1 MSKKILWR
9 DIFQSMRK
17 SKGRFLS
24 IFGLMLLGSFALV
37 GLKVAG
43 PDMQITEA
51 NYAKQL
57 NAADITVVS
66 NYGLNK
72 SDRTILNDTKG
83 LKKVEYGYLKDVV
96 IKNSKTSFR
105 LFSNPKSISTYQ
117 VKKGRLPQ
125 KNNEIAIDNKYAN
138 DYKIGQIIRFSEKA
152 DATGNKVLTRTSF
165 KIVGFVYSAEILSDV
180 NLGQTTAG
188 TGELKGYGVIQ
199 PNAFD
204 SDVYML
210 ARMRFKN
217 LENVN
222 PYTDTYQNR
231 LQDHKDDLKSELKSQ
246 PKTRLASVKVT
257 AKKTIAK
264 NQRQLD
270 KAQKKLTDTKNQLA
284 DARKQLDTAS
294 TEITTKEQELTTKV
308 SAAEKQLADG
318 KTQIATAQA
327 QLTTA
332 KDQLDQAKTQLD
344 AGQKTLTSKQTEL
357 ATANQKLQTAQ
368 NQLQQAQAQL
378 ATAKQQL
385 AAGQTTIDQKQ
396 TELNQNKQQLESAN
410 QQYAAGITQLQQGIA
425 AIEQQLQTPNLPEDQ
440 QTALKQKQAELQAQL
455 TQTQAKYNEFKNSTY
470 NPGLQKI
477 AAGQQA
483 ITANQQTL
491 KQKQADYDQGQTQYN
506 TQLAA
511 YNQGKEQAQAGA
523 AELAKGEQE
532 LKDKTQLYQD
542 NLAKYQSGL
551 AEFQKKQAELNQG
564 QAQLNSQQTT
574 GEQQLATAKATLAQ
588 KEAEYQKNNKK
599 FQAQAPA
606 AALKISDG
614 KKALANAQKQ
624 VKHLMLPVYS
634 LNSRREIPG
643 GEGYKIYTTVSE
655 IVAALANVFPIFFY
669 FVAAL
674 VTFTTMGRFVD
685 EERINSG
692 TLRAL
697 GYENRDVIKKFTF
710 YGFISSML
718 GTLVGVILGH
728 TLLPLIIHNA
738 YHSGFTIPKIQ
749 LQFHPGITLVAF
761 ALALVSA
768 VLPAYIAA
776 KKELNANAAEL
787 LLPKPPAAGSK
798 ILLERITP
806 IWKRMSF
813 THKVTA
819 RNIFRY
825 KKRMLM
831 TIFGVAGAVA
841 LLFTGYSV
849 RNSVAGMSET
859 QFGDIIH
866 YNMIVAQ
873 NDHLTASQ
881 KHDYQ
886 DLLHSHAVK
895 RQAPVHYEE
904 MTKVAGANHDTQDI
918 KLIVPKSTQNFN
930 DYIEVRQ
937 RKTGQKIAFSNDG
950 AIISERLS
958 TLLHV
963 KVGDTV
969 TFKDSSNHNRK
980 IKISGITEMYMGHFI
995 FMNKTAYTKFFGTK
1009 YQTNGN
1015 LVILK
1020 NKSRSNTETEAAK
1033 FMKLSATAGVVQNTT
1048 LTNQIATIVKSLSK
1062 IMMVLI
1068 IVAGL
1073 LAIVILY
1080 NLTNINVSER
1090 IRELSTIKVLGFFD
1104 NEVTMYIYRETI
1116 LLTILGVLAGF
1127 GIGDVLYRCIL
1138 AVVPPDEVMFNPALA
1153 GLSFLR
1159 PVIVIGLITIALGY
1173 VVNYKLKNI
1182 DMLEAL
1188 KSVD

>member
-9 DIFQSMRK
+9 DILQSIRK

-51 NYAKQL
+51 NYAKRL
-57 NAADITVVS
+57 NAADLTVVS
-66 NYGLNK
+66 NYGLDK
-72 SDRTILNDTKG
+72 SDREILNDTKG

-96 IKNSKTSFR
+96 VKNTKTSFR
-105 LFSNPKSISTYQ
+105 LFSAPKSISTYE

-125 KNNEIAIDNKYAN
+125 HNDEIALDYQYAS
-138 DYKIGQIIRFSEKA
+138 DYKVGQTIRFSEKA
-152 DATGNKVLTRTSF
+152 DATGNKVLRRTNF
-165 KIVGFVYSAEILSDV
+165 KIVGFVYSGEILSDV

-188 TGELKGYGVIQ
+188 TGELKGYAVVL
-199 PNAFD
+199 PAVFD
-204 SDVYML
+204 SDVYMT
-210 ARMRFKN
+210 ARMTFTN
-217 LENVN
+217 LANVN
-222 PYTDTYQNR
+222 PYTDTYQDR
-231 LQDHKDDLKSELKSQ
+231 LQAHKDKLNQELKSQ
-246 PKTRLASVKVT
+246 PTQRLAAIKATAQKLVT
-257 AKKTIAK
+257 K
-264 NQRQLD
+264 NQRKLD
-270 KAQKKLTDTKNQLA
+270 DAQQKLDDAKTKLSA
-284 DARKQLDTAS
+284 ARKQLDAGAA
-294 TEITTKEQELTTKV
+294 EIKTKQQELDTKV
-308 SAAEKQLADG
+308 AAANKKLADG
-318 KTQIATAQA
+318 AAQLKQA
-327 QLTTA
+327 QSQLTTA
-332 KDQLDQAKTQLD
+332 QQQLTQAKVQLD
-344 AGQKTLTSKQTEL
+344 AGQKTLTSKQQEL
-357 ATANQKLQTAQ
+357 AAAKQKLQTAKT
-368 NQLQQAQAQL
+368 QLDQAQQQL
-378 ATAKQQL
+378 TSAKQQI
-385 AAGQTTIDQKQ
+385 ATGQATLTSKQ
-396 TELNQNKQQLESAN
+396 RELNQSKQQLIAAN
-410 QQYAAGITQLQQGIA
+410 QQYTAGIAQLQQGLA
-425 AIEQQLQTPNLPEDQ
+425 AITQQLQTPNLPEAQ
-440 QTALKQKQAELQAQL
+440 QAALKQKQAELQAQL
-455 TQTQAKYNEFKNSTY
+455 QQTQVKYADFKNTTY

-477 AAGQQA
+477 AAGQKEL
-483 ITANQQTL
+483 TANQQTL
-491 KQKQADYDQGQTQYN
+491 QQKQHELQQGQATYN
-506 TQLAA
+506 TKLAT
-511 YNQGKEQAQAGA
+511 YQQGQQQYQKGA
-523 AELAKGEQE
+523 TELAQGEQT
-532 LKDKTQLYQD
+532 LAQKTQLYQE
-542 NLAKYQSGL
+542 NLAKYQAGQKS
-551 AEFQKKQAELNQG
+551 FQQKQAELAQG
-564 QAQLNSQQTT
+564 KAELATQKAN
-574 GEQQLATAKATLAQ
+574 GEQQLATARTTLAQ
-588 KEAEYQKNNKK
+588 KESEYQQQEQKY
-599 FQAQAPA
+599 QDQAPTARREIA
-606 AALKISDG
+606 AGQATLTNAKRKI
-614 KKALANAQKQ
+614 KQ
-624 VKHLMLPVYS
+624 LTAPVYS
-634 LNSRREIPG
+634 LNSRREMPG

-697 GYENRDVIKKFTF
+697 GYDNRDVIRKFTF
-710 YGFISSML
+710 YSFMSSML
-718 GTLVGVILGH
+718 GTLAGVILGH

-738 YHSGFTIPKIQ
+738 YHSGFTIPEIE
-749 LQFHPGITLVAF
+749 LHFHLGITLVAF
-761 ALALVSA
+761 ALALLSA

-776 KKELNANAAEL
+776 KSELNASAAEL

-806 IWKRMSF
+806 IWRRMSF

-873 NDHLTASQ
+873 NDHLTADQ
-881 KHDYQ
+881 KTDYQ
-886 DLLHSHAVK
+886 NLLHGQAIAQ
-895 RQAPVHYEE
+895 QAPVHYEE
-904 MTKVAGANHDTQDI
+904 LTKVAGANHDNQEI
-918 KLIVPKSTQNFN
+918 KLIVPQTTKHFN
-930 DYIEVRQ
+930 DYIDVRA
-937 RKTGQKIAFSNDG
+937 RKSHDKITFSNDG
-950 AIISERLS
+950 VIISERLS
-958 TLLHV
+958 TLLNV
-963 KVGDTV
+963 KVGDTI
-969 TFKDSSNHNRK
+969 TIKDADNQSRK

-995 FMNKTAYTKFFGTK
+995 LMNQSAYQKFFSTK

-1015 LVILK
+1015 LIILK
-1020 NKSRSNTETEAAK
+1020 NGSRNNTETQAAK

-1068 IVAGL
+1068 IVAAL

-1090 IRELSTIKVLGFFD
+1090 IRELSTVKVLGFFD

-1116 LLTILGVLAGF
+1116 LLTLIGILAGF
-1127 GIGDVLYRCIL
+1127 GIGDVLYRYIL
-1138 AVVPPDEVMFNPALA
+1138 AVVPPDDVMFNPALA

-1159 PVIVIGLITIALGY
+1159 PVVMIGLITAILGL
-1173 VVNYKLKNI
+1173 VVNRKLRNI